1 MIFDSHMHSRF
12 SSDSKMN
19 ILDAI
24 SVGKEKNIGI
34 IITDHMDL
42 DYPVEGEFKFDIPS
56 YFKEYEKYRSNK
68 VKLGIEI
75 GLTENT
81 LIENE
86 NIAASNDFDF
96 ILGSIHAVNGLDI
109 YEEYVHQGYN
119 KKDYFNY
126 YFEDMLKCVQLYNN
140 FDSLSHIDYPCR
152 YCSFDNKEIIL
163 DDFKDILSEIFKTLI
178 NKNKILELNTSRLNT
193 EEAQNSLMN
202 IYKLYTDLGGK
213 YVTLGSDAHSHLN
226 IYKNFDIA
234 LKFIEELNL
243 KGVYFTNR
251 KMEIMNTY

>member
-1 MIFDSHMHSRF
+1 MIFDSHMHSKF

-24 SVGKEKNIGI
+24 TIGKEKNIGI

-42 DYPVEGEFKFDIPS
+42 DYPVKEEFKFDIPS
-56 YFKEYEKYRSNK
+56 YFNEYEKYRSNK

-86 NIAASNDFDF
+86 NIAANYDFDF
-96 ILGSIHAVNGLDI
+96 VLGSIHAVKGLDI
-109 YEEYVHQGYN
+109 YAEYIHQGYN

-126 YFEDMLKCVQLYNN
+126 YFEDMLKCVEIYNN
-140 FDSLSHIDYPCR
+140 YDALSHIDYPCR
-152 YCSFDNKEIIL
+152 YCSFDNKEIL
-163 DDFKDILSEIFKTLI
+163 VSEYKDIISAIFSTLL
-178 NKNKILELNTSRLNT
+178 NKGKVLELNTSRLHIP
-193 EEAQNSLMN
+193 EAQLALKD
-202 IYKLYTDLGGK
+202 IYKLYKDLGGK

-234 LKFIEELNL
+234 LKFIDELGL
-243 KGVYFTNR
+243 KGVYFNNR
-251 KMEIMNTY
+251 KMELMTI